1 MIRYSIVKRKEFDM
15 KKETHTIAPLVNG
28 VRHLSD
34 IEAFQCFNVEIDE
47 QGHDLWGYRVK
58 QDRTIGKRSVVKQDS
73 LPHEPGS
80 DERIEW
86 LRNYYENQN
95 DEVSPFEGA

>member
-1 MIRYSIVKRKEFDM
+1 M

-73 LPHEPGS
+73 LPHETGS

-86 LRNYYENQN
+86 LLNYYENQN
-95 DEVSPFEGA
+95 AEVSPFEGA

>member
-1 MIRYSIVKRKEFDM
+1 M

-58 QDRTIGKRSVVKQDS
+58 QDRTIGKRSVVKQD
-73 LPHEPGS
+73 
-80 DERIEW
+80 
-86 LRNYYENQN
+86 
-95 DEVSPFEGA
+95 

>member
-1 MIRYSIVKRKEFDM
+1 M
-15 KKETHTIAPLVNG
+15 KNETHTIAPLVNG

-34 IEAFQCFNVEIDE
+34 IEVFQCFNVEIDE

-58 QDRTIGKRSVVKQDS
+58 QDRTIGKRSVIKQDS

-95 DEVSPFEGA
+95 DEVSPFEGAQ